1 MPSGVIY
8 ILPRGAKS
16 SMRCYAG
23 NGLHSRYHTKG
34 RSEMLVQYT
43 FEVEDIA
50 DVLRDKEVEF
60 DEFLDPSVANYLVTL
75 VNNLIDQ
82 NECEKER
89 DWSQLQLLIA
99 EADGL
104 QTAFSL
110 LATDAMH
117 GVIEEIQPAIIQSLK
132 EQGIL

>member
-1 MPSGVIY
+1 
-8 ILPRGAKS
+8 
-16 SMRCYAG
+16 
-23 NGLHSRYHTKG
+23 
-34 RSEMLVQYT
+34 MLVQYT

-82 NECEKER
+82 SECEKER

-117 GVIEEIQPAIIQSLK
+117 GVVEEIQPAIIQSLK
-132 EQGIL
+132 EQGILL